1 MRQRWSKISFIIGM
15 RQVGG
20 DHARPFYSQG
30 AESLSASTDQPSWL
44 FWGGPDSLQV
54 PLSSSGW
61 AGKQTAKH
69 WMCGILRAALG
80 LRLCWGWPGVEA
92 AAGYLW
98 CACRTAAA
106 QESQLAHPWPVVPCS
121 APGSPIGPHNLGRGQ
136 TGTDKKGVLSS
147 GQGSGKH
154 SGFIFDP

>member
-1 MRQRWSKISFIIGM
+1 MPGLSIVRGQKACQPALINL
-15 RQVGG
+15 VGSSG
-20 DHARPFYSQG
+20 EVQI
-30 AESLSASTDQPSWL
+30 
-44 FWGGPDSLQV
+44 SLQV